1 MIESKDSAIH
11 VSDLP
16 RELAPRLIVD
26 ARVRCSCL
34 GCKVDCLVNSER
46 GEVNIVLRGVLHIPT
61 IVFENLLGSES
72 VIEDVALYRMIF
84 FPLVGK
90 GFEER
95 AAT

>member
-26 ARVRCSCL
+26 AWVRRSCL
-34 GCKVDCLVNSER
+34 GCKVDCLVNGER
-46 GEVNIVLRGVLHIPT
+46 WEVNVILRGVLHVST
-61 IVFENLLGSES
+61 IMFENLLGSKS
-72 VIEDVALYRMIF
+72 VVEDVATYRVIF

-90 GFEER
+90 GFEES

>member
-26 ARVRCSCL
+26 AWMRRSCL

-46 GEVNIVLRGVLHIPT
+46 GEVNIVLRGVLHVPT
-61 IVFENLLGSES
+61 IVFENLLGSEG
-72 VIEDVALYRMIF
+72 VVEDVAAYRVIF

-90 GFEER
+90 GFEES

>member
-1 MIESKDSAIH
+1 MIESEDSAIH
-11 VSDLP
+11 VSDFP
-16 RELAPRLIVD
+16 RELAPRLTVD
-26 ARVRCSCL
+26 AWVRRSCL

-46 GEVNIVLRGVLHIPT
+46 GEVNIVLRRILHIPT

-72 VIEDVALYRMIF
+72 VVEDVALYRMIF

-90 GFEER
+90 DFKER

>member
-26 ARVRCSCL
+26 AWVRRSCL
-34 GCKVDCLVNSER
+34 RCKVDCLVNSER
-46 GEVNIVLRGVLHIPT
+46 GEVNIILRGVLHIAAV
-61 IVFENLLGSES
+61 VFENLLGSES
-72 VIEDVALYRMIF
+72 VVEDIALYRMIF

-90 GFEER
+90 SFEES